1 MTARVVEKTVDIA
14 APPERVWH
22 VLLDD
27 VTYRQWTSVFSEGSY
42 AETDWQVGSTVRFL
56 GPEGDGML
64 GRVVASRPHEL
75 VDVEYDGFV
84 SQGRDDTD
92 SEAAQEYRGTRE
104 TYRLQPVAG
113 GTRLE
118 ISAPMGEEHYEMMIG
133 AWDQA
138 LVRVKQLAEETAP
151 TA

>member
-1 MTARVVEKTVDIA
+1 MTARVIEKTVDIA

-27 VTYRQWTSVFSEGSY
+27 ETYRQWTSVFAEGSY
-42 AETDWQVGSTVRFL
+42 ADTDWQEGSTVRFL

-92 SEAAQEYRGTRE
+92 SDATREYCGTHE
-104 TYRLQPVAG
+104 TYRLEAVDG
-113 GTRLE
+113 GTRLDV
-118 ISAPMGEEHYEMMIG
+118 SAPMGEEHYDAMVG
-133 AWDQA
+133 AWDDA
-138 LVRVKQLAEETAP
+138 LLRVKQLAEADP
-151 TA
+151 RG